1 MSVFVSMLHERNKIE
16 KIVPFQKQISLHF
29 KLQYGD
35 KTKTENILNLI
46 LNFFFLYKNQLKL
59 EIKLFKLEKC

>member
-1 MSVFVSMLHERNKIE
+1 MLHERNKTE
-16 KIVPFQKQISLHF
+16 KNVPFQKQISLHF

-46 LNFFFLYKNQLKL
+46 LNFFLYKNQLKL
-59 EIKLFKLEKC
+59 EIKN